1 MANNNALHNQSAIE
15 DLISKE
21 ILTSKDLIDIDV
33 NDVKNLKASSDF
45 IDGVVI
51 DGS

>member
-1 MANNNALHNQSAIE
+1 M
-15 DLISKE
+15 LIFEKN
-21 ILTSKDLIDIDV
+21 LTSKDLIDIDV

-51 DGS
+51 DES